1 MITPAVAV
9 FAYRRPQALQACLD
23 ALAACKEAAGLDVSV
38 FVDGPADASE
48 FALVEDTVRIAT
60 TFDGFQSLAVLR
72 SEHHLG
78 MGASIIRGISRVL
91 ETHASVIVLEDDLTV
106 RLGFLRFIL
115 DGLDRYA
122 GDERVFSVCGYT
134 NRIRLPKGYSADG
147 YFGPRS
153 SSWGWGTWKDRWES
167 VDWNPTPA
175 DLQKYR
181 RSFAAWGGSDCP
193 DLLRAWMEG
202 KNASWAIRFCF
213 SEFLQGKLSLFPVKS
228 LVDATAGF
236 DGSGT
241 NCPRYNRFRF
251 DLDDRP
257 GPFRFPDAVDVDPVI
272 RRSALRYHSIL
283 LRAWSRLRN
292 LFA

>member
-1 MITPAVAV
+1 M
-9 FAYRRPQALQACLD
+9 
-23 ALAACKEAAGLDVSV
+23 G
-38 FVDGPADASE
+38 
-48 FALVEDTVRIAT
+48 ED
-60 TFDGFQSLAVLR
+60 FSWN
-72 SEHHLG
+72 
-78 MGASIIRGISRVL
+78 
-91 ETHASVIVLEDDLTV
+91 
-106 RLGFLRFIL
+106 
-115 DGLDRYA
+115 DRYA
-122 GDERVFSVCGYT
+122 GDDRVFSVCGYT
-134 NRIRLPKGYSADG
+134 NRIRLPEDYSTDA
-147 YFGPRS
+147 YFCPRS

-181 RSFAAWGGSDCP
+181 RSFATWGGSDCP

-228 LVDATAGF
+228 LVDASAGF

-251 DLDDRP
+251 VLDDRP
-257 GPFRFPDAVDVDPVI
+257 GPFHYPDRVDVDPVI
-272 RRSALRYHSIL
+272 RRSALRYHSIPV
-283 LRAWSRLRN
+283 RAWSRLRN